1 MKYIASWSGGKASSP
16 GARKR
21 NGGLSVENRKFHIW
35 SEGYSIT
42 GNNSGAIYL
51 GEFEADTFEHACDK
65 WAKTLTDD
73 YSRKCYSPAKDGK
86 PPSFWGCR
94 LYDNEMD
101 ARKAFG

>member
-1 MKYIASWSGGKASSP
+1 M
-16 GARKR
+16 
-21 NGGLSVENRKFHIW
+21 ENKKFHIW

-42 GNNSGAIYL
+42 GNSSGAIYL

-73 YSRKCYSPAKDGK
+73 YSRKCYSPAKYGK

-94 LYDNEMD
+94 LYDNEAD

>member
-1 MKYIASWSGGKASSP
+1 M
-16 GARKR
+16 
-21 NGGLSVENRKFHIW
+21 ENRKFHIW

-86 PPSFWGCR
+86 PPSFWVAGYMTMKWMQEKH
-94 LYDNEMD
+94 LDNK
-101 ARKAFG
+101 RFY